1 MSAIQQMLIGG
12 GGKTSPIT
20 PGTPAVFESASTNG
34 TSVAMLSA
42 TKAIVTY
49 ADIGNSIYGTACILD
64 VSGST
69 ITAGTPVVFES
80 ATTGNIS
87 VAMLSATKAIVTY
100 RDVDNSNYG
109 TACILDVSGSTITA
123 GTAVVFESAI
133 SVDISVAMLTST
145 KAIVTYTDFG
155 NSSYGTACILTI

>member
-1 MSAIQQMLIGG
+1 ML
-12 GGKTSPIT
+12 TS
-20 PGTPAVFESASTNG
+20 
-34 TSVAMLSA
+34 

-49 ADIGNSIYGTACILD
+49 KDSGNS
-64 VSGST
+64 S
-69 ITAGTPVVFES
+69 
-80 ATTGNIS
+80 
-87 VAMLSATKAIVTY
+87 
-100 RDVDNSNYG
+100 YG